1 MAVRQFLTL
10 VNGVVQRVNA
20 IISSAGAG
28 DANKIVA
35 TGADGRLDSSLM
47 PVGIGADTL
56 TVQASENLAAGDF
69 VNIHDVTGSA
79 RVRKASAADMT
90 KPAVGFV
97 LNGVTSGANAT
108 VYFEGSNT
116 ALTGLTIGADYILSP
131 STPGAAVLATT
142 ALTAGQAYQRLGV
155 ATGATAMSTEIDQP
169 ISIVA

>member
-10 VNGVVQRVNA
+10 VNGAIQRVNA
-20 IISSAGAG
+20 IISSAGVG

-35 TGADGRLDSSLM
+35 TGADGRLDATLM
-47 PVGIGADTL
+47 PVGIGTDSL

-79 RVRKASAADMT
+79 RVRKASGADST

-108 VYFEGSNT
+108 VFFEGTNT
-116 ALTGLTIGADYILSP
+116 ALTGLTIGTEYILSP
-131 STPGAAVLATT
+131 TVPGGVVAANT
-142 ALTAGQAYQRLGV
+142 ALTAGQSYQRLGV
-155 ATGATAMSTEIDQP
+155 ATGTTAMTTEIDQP
-169 ISIVA
+169 IAIVA